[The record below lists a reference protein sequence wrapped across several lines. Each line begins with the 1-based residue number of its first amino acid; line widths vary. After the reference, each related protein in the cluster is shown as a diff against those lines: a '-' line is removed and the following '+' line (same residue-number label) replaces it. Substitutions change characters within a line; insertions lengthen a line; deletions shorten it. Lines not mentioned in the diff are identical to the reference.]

1 MKSILKQKGFSMK
14 TANHKDSP
22 LNLEGYLK
30 IALGQVQKQSQSFS
44 STQNARTY
52 SYQILIELIKEQ
64 IKNETMSSSASQTR

>member
-1 MKSILKQKGFSMK
+1 MK

-30 IALGQVQKQSQSFS
+30 IALGQIQKQSQNYS

-64 IKNETMSSSASQTR
+64 IANETMSTTTSQAR